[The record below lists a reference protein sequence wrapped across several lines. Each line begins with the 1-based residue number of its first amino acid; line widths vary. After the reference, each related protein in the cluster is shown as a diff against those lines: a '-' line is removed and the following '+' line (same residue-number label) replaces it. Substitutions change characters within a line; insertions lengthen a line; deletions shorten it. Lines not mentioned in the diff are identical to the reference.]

1 MTAVEL
7 ALDRVREVTP
17 AGTRYFEPYR
27 PAYETL
33 LTELDTLGGD
43 PATNRLV
50 SWVVDPARERGPVTP
65 SETE

>member
-1 MTAVEL
+1 MTAVEP
-7 ALDRVREVTP
+7 ALDRVREVAP

-33 LTELDTLGGD
+33 LTELDALGGD

-50 SWVVDPARERGPVTP
+50 SWVVDRTRGNGDQ
-65 SETE
+65 